1 MKKVFSIHEAQNE
14 IPSMPTVTIGEFF
27 LKLLHASTNGHI
39 LHLQTKSYS
48 EHKALQK
55 YYEELPDL
63 IDAIIEEWQGA
74 YQEII
79 EYPSTYEAPTEDAL
93 QEVMAIRDFLVENRS
108 VVGDYTS
115 IQNSVDNLMSLLDS
129 TIYKLTFLD

>member
-1 MKKVFSIHEAQNE
+1 MKKIYSIKEAE
-14 IPSMPTVTIGEFF
+14 VVLPSVTIGEFF
-27 LKLLHASTNGHI
+27 LKLLHAATNGHI

-63 IDAIIEEWQGA
+63 VDSIIEEYQGA
-74 YQEII
+74 YQKIV
-79 EYPSTYEAPTEDAL
+79 EYPNTYEAPNPDAL
-93 QEVMAIRDFLVENRS
+93 QEVMAVRDFLAKNRG
-108 VVGDYTS
+108 VVGDYSS

-129 TIYKLTFLD
+129 TVYKLTFLD

>member
-1 MKKVFSIHEAQNE
+1 MKKVYSIHEAQME
-14 IPSMPTVTIGEFF
+14 VPTVTIGEFF
-27 LKLLHASTNGHI
+27 LKLLHAATNGHI

-55 YYEELPDL
+55 YYEQLPDL
-63 IDAIIEEWQGA
+63 VDSIIEEWQGA
-74 YQEII
+74 YQKIV
-79 EYPSTYEAPTEDAL
+79 EYPAIYEAPNMDAL
-93 QEVMAIRDFLVENRS
+93 QEVMAVRDFLVKNRA

-129 TIYKLTFLD
+129 TVYKLTFLD

>member
-1 MKKVFSIHEAQNE
+1 MKKVYSIKEAQLE
-14 IPSMPTVTIGEFF
+14 IPTITIGEFF

-55 YYEELPDL
+55 YYEGLPDL
-63 IDAIIEEWQGA
+63 VDSIIEEWQGA
-74 YQEII
+74 YQKIVED
-79 EYPSTYEAPTEDAL
+79 PATYEAPNPDGLT
-93 QEVMAIRDFLVENRS
+93 EVMAVRDFLVKNRA

>member
-1 MKKVFSIHEAQNE
+1 MKKIYSIKEAE
-14 IPSMPTVTIGEFF
+14 VVLPSVTIGEFF
-27 LKLLHASTNGHI
+27 LKLLHAATNGHI

-63 IDAIIEEWQGA
+63 VDSIIEEYQGA
-74 YQEII
+74 YQKIV
-79 EYPSTYEAPTEDAL
+79 EYPNIYEAPNPDAL
-93 QEVMAIRDFLVENRS
+93 QEVMAVRDFLVKNRA
-108 VVGDYTS
+108 VVGDYSS

-129 TIYKLTFLD
+129 TVYKLTFLD

>member
-1 MKKVFSIHEAQNE
+1 MQKIYSIKEAQME
-14 IPSMPTVTIGEFF
+14 VPTVTIGEFF
-27 LKLLHASTNGHI
+27 LKLLHAATNGHI

-63 IDAIIEEWQGA
+63 VDSIIEEWQGA
-74 YQEII
+74 YQII
-79 EYPSTYEAPTEDAL
+79 VEYPSTYQEPNSDAL
-93 QEVMAIRDFLVENRS
+93 TEVMEVRDFLVKNRA
-108 VVGDYTS
+108 VVGDYSS
-115 IQNSVDNLMSLLDS
+115 IQNSVDNLMSLFDS

>member
-1 MKKVFSIHEAQNE
+1 MKKVYSIHEAE
-14 IPSMPTVTIGEFF
+14 VVLPSVTIGEFF
-27 LKLLHASTNGHI
+27 IKLLHAATNGHI

-63 IDAIIEEWQGA
+63 VDNIIEQWQGA
-74 YQEII
+74 YQKIV
-79 EYPSTYEAPTEDAL
+79 EYPATYEAPNPDAL
-93 QEVMAIRDFLVENRS
+93 QEVMAVRDFLAKNRA

-115 IQNSVDNLMSLLDS
+115 IQNQVDELMSLLDS
-129 TIYKLTFLD
+129 TVYKLTFLD